1 MPPIDMTH
9 LPPEHNLQGV
19 GAVTD
24 GIGALR
30 AGRLRGLA
38 TVVVVRVRGLATGV
52 IEKLVD
58 AIATKW
64 KTNTIRDVCV
74 EDLLLA
80 PITIHPACRSH
91 GDQAKKGRVMLEFTS
106 SNNWA
111 TDEQR
116 YKSTLTETY
125 GVCPPYGMV
134 PNSNRR
140 LSRKIKER
148 RDHIIFLLSSF
159 DI

>member
-1 MPPIDMTH
+1 MPLLQEGGDVPPGPIHMKVH
-9 LPPEHNLQGV
+9 PPHHHPQGV

-24 GIGALR
+24 GIGAL
-30 AGRLRGLA
+30 
-38 TVVVVRVRGLATGV
+38 RGLATGV

-58 AIATKW
+58 AIVAKR
-64 KTNTIRDVCV
+64 KANAIGDVGV
-74 EDLLLA
+74 VDILLA
-80 PITIHPACRSH
+80 PIALHLACGPH